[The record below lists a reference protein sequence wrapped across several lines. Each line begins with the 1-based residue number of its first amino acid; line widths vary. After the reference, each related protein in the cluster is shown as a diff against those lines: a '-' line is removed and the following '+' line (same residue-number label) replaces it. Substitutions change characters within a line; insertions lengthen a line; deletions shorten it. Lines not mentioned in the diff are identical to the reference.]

1 MSTGAPTHDLPRP
14 VSLTRGVVANLSDDA
29 APCAPMAW
37 LRGRLLALAE
47 LPPIQ
52 RLAVRLFRIPPLVRV
67 EPEGEVRV
75 FDFRN
80 VHYNR
85 ARGAAR
91 CRDGNDYLLGL
102 RFESEE
108 GAETHYAP
116 TFSRPRHPAYREQE
130 ERDAALY
137 TGDLRECVDMTLAAE
152 NARLR
157 RKVALYEEFIF
168 GVGPVLD
175 ECDDL
180 VRHLRT

>member
-1 MSTGAPTHDLPRP
+1 MSAVTAPSHTLVRLAREGAE
-14 VSLTRGVVANLSDDA
+14 TREEPP
-29 APCAPMAW
+29 PCAPMAW
-37 LRGRLLALAE
+37 LRGALLPLSAL
-47 LPPIQ
+47 PRWQ
-52 RLAVRLFRIPPLVRV
+52 RLVYRVLRLPALVRV
-67 EPEGEVRV
+67 EPEGENRV
-75 FDFRN
+75 LDI
-80 VHYNR
+80 
-85 ARGAAR
+85 
-91 CRDGNDYLLGL
+91 
-102 RFESEE
+102 E
-108 GAETHYAP
+108 GARYRRDRGVAKCSGPDDYVWGIAFEDDLGAQVRKPP

-137 TGDLRECVDMTLAAE
+137 TGDLRECIDMALAAE